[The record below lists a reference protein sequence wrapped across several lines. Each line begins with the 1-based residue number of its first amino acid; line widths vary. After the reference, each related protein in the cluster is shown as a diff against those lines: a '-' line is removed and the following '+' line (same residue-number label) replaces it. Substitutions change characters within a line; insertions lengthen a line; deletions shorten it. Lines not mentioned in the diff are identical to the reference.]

1 MKYSFPCISAV
12 LLIASTLS
20 AQQIKDVPLT
30 DSGYPAVS
38 SAVKMGYLPLSSDN
52 TFQSDQ
58 AVSRKEMAIILDK
71 LLSGESKADLTK
83 VQIQELLGLS
93 KSFKAKVVQFEKI
106 QTDLT
111 AAQSRLDDDQKAIH
125 GDISRLTEQL
135 SSANATIEYLK
146 INTTKQAS
154 GRNIEIEKLKNES
167 SDQHSA
173 MWVAIGL
180 SLILGIIK

>member
-1 MKYSFPCISAV
+1 MKYSIPCIATA

-20 AQQIKDVPLT
+20 AQQIRDVPLT
-30 DSGYPAVS
+30 DAGYPAVS

-93 KSFKAKVVQFEKI
+93 KSFKAQVVQFEKI

-111 AAQSRLDDDQKAIH
+111 SAQSRLDDDQKAIH

-135 SSANATIEYLK
+135 TSTNATIEEIK
-146 INTTKQAS
+146 TTTAKQTS
-154 GRNIEIEKLKNES
+154 GNIEIEKLKKES
-167 SDQHSA
+167 SDQHLA
-173 MWVAIGL
+173 MWVAIGV
-180 SLILGIIK
+180 SFFLGIVK